1 MKIQDGGQGV
11 ARGLSASSEL
21 LVKIICNI
29 TTGYLLGGG
38 DDRYGPRLPENFS
51 SEVLF
56 SLNWTNLHI

>member
-1 MKIQDGGQGV
+1 M